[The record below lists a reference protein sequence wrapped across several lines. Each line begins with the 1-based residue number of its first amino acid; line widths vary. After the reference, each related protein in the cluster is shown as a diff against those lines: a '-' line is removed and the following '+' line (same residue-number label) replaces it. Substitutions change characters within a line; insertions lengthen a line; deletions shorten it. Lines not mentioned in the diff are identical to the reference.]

1 MLDFVRWYLYLTA
14 LGLLTF
20 PLAYR
25 FLPWLADR
33 GYAVSRALGML
44 LWGFTFWLLASLHIL
59 QNDLGGEIFALLVL
73 AGLSAASVLSGQWR
87 EVLAW
92 LKVHWKTVVVVEALF
107 LVAFGCWALVRA
119 SNPNI
124 SGTEKPMEL
133 AFINAILKSPSFP
146 PSDPWL
152 SGYSISYYYFGYV
165 MIAMLCRITAVYSG
179 VGFNLAA
186 ALWYSMTAL
195 GAYGVVYNL
204 IALWKSNHSDQKN
217 DSGKSIPGL
226 FGALLGPF
234 FILIVSNIEGF
245 LEMLSAG
252 GLFWTKA
259 ADGTLQSSFW
269 SWLGILEIN
278 TAPTQPLVWMP
289 TRYNWWWR
297 ASRVVT
303 DYTASGTFK
312 EVIDEFPGFSYL
324 LADMHPHVLGMPF
337 VMLAISFALNLY
349 IWGQSKRVEG
359 IQLWD
364 WIQRPA
370 FWLTAIAFGGL
381 AFMNTW
387 DFPFYVALISGVY
400 ALVRYQQNGWSWRRL
415 LEFVEYA
422 AVIGIA
428 GALLYFPFY
437 VGFSSQAGGLI
448 PSMVFFTRGVQ
459 FWVMF
464 APLLVPIFMF
474 LIYLF
479 HQRRQKGSLATGL
492 KFAGL
497 IVGGLWLL
505 SYLFGGLLLL
515 FPLLGDIL
523 AQGNGILAAIGNKL
537 VEAGNAFLGVQEAAS
552 SSSLIVDTFV
562 HRLTSPGTWLTLF
575 ALIALAWAIISTLH
589 KKDAV
594 ESADIGGDDLTQ
606 HFNRSGLPFIL
617 ALILLGAGLTLMPE
631 FFFLRD
637 QFGDRMNTIFKFY
650 FQGWITWGLA
660 AAFASYVLWNE
671 ARTKKWRMGF
681 AVAWLAV
688 IAAALVY
695 IVFGLNTFT
704 NGFNPGTLNLDGTT
718 FYSADELAAV
728 DWLDSAPYGVV
739 TESIGGSYS
748 AYARVSELSGLPTVL
763 GWVGHESQWRGGG
776 AEMGNRQ
783 ADIEL
788 LYRTN
793 DWPTALNILQKY
805 DIRYVYVG
813 DLERSTYH
821 VVESKFQEH
830 LSVAYQNISVT
841 IYQVPDDL
849 LQTSTST
856 P

>member
-25 FLPWLADR
+25 VLPWLADK

-59 QNDLGGEIFALLVL
+59 QNDVGGELFALLVL
-73 AGLSAASVLSGQWR
+73 VGLSAASVLSGQWR
-87 EVLAW
+87 EVVAW
-92 LKVHWKTVVVVEALF
+92 LKAHWKTVVVVEALF

-204 IALWKSNHSDQKN
+204 IVLWKSNHSDQKH
-217 DSGKSIPGL
+217 DLGKAIPGL
-226 FGALLGPF
+226 FGGLLGPF

-297 ASRVVT
+297 ASRVVS
-303 DYTASGTFK
+303 DYTASGAWK
-312 EVIDEFPGFSYL
+312 EIIDEFPVFSYL
-324 LADMHPHVLGMPF
+324 LSDLHPHVLDMPF

-349 IWGQSKRVEG
+349 IWGQNKRVDG
-359 IQLWD
+359 VQLWN
-364 WIQRPA
+364 WIQKPA
-370 FWLTAIAFGGL
+370 FWLTAVAFGGL
-381 AFMNTW
+381 AFINTW

-400 ALVRYQQNGWSWRRL
+400 VLVRYQQNGWSWRRL

-437 VGFSSQAGGLI
+437 VGFSSQAGGFI

-474 LIYLF
+474 LIYLYRQ
-479 HQRRQKGSLATGL
+479 QRQAGSLATGL

-497 IVGGLWLL
+497 VVGGLWLL

-515 FPLLGDIL
+515 LPLLGDIL
-523 AQGNGILAAIGNKL
+523 AQGNGVLAALGLKL
-537 VEAGNAFLGVQEAAS
+537 IAAGNAFADAQEAISAG
-552 SSSLIVDTFV
+552 SLFFGTLL
-562 HRLTSPGTWLTLF
+562 HRFTSPGTWLTLF
-575 ALIALAWAIISTLH
+575 IVIALVWAIIATTRRKAASE
-589 KKDAV
+589 DADV
-594 ESADIGGDDLTQ
+594 SDDDLTQ
-606 HFNRSGLPFIL
+606 HFNRSGFPFVL
-617 ALILLGAGLTLMPE
+617 ALILLGAGLTLFPE
-631 FFFLRD
+631 FFYLRD
-637 QFGDRMNTIFKFY
+637 QFGYRINTIFKFY
-650 FQGWITWGLA
+650 FEGWISWGLA
-660 AAFASYVLWNE
+660 AAFASYVLWNV
-671 ARTKKWRMGF
+671 ARKQKWGMIF
-681 AVAWLAV
+681 AAVWCLV

-695 IVFGLNTFT
+695 TVLGLNTFT
-704 NGFNPGTLNLDGTT
+704 NGFHPSTLSLDGTA
-718 FYSADELAAV
+718 FYSSDELAGV
-728 DWLDSAPYGVV
+728 NWLDSAPYGVV
-739 TESIGGSYS
+739 AESVGGSYS

-763 GWVGHESQWRGGG
+763 GWTGHESQWRGG
-776 AEMGNRQ
+776 EKEKGNRE

-793 DWPTALNILQKY
+793 DWPTALAILQKY

-813 DLERSTYH
+813 DLEHSTYH
-821 VVESKFQEH
+821 VVVSKFQEH
-830 LSVAYQNISVT
+830 LSVAYQNTSVT

>member
-25 FLPWLADR
+25 FLPWLADK

-59 QNDLGGEIFALLVL
+59 QNDVGGELFALLVL
-73 AGLSAASVLSGQWR
+73 AGLSVASVLSGQWQ
-87 EVLAW
+87 EVIAW
-92 LKVHWKTVVVVEALF
+92 LKAHWKTVVVVEALF

-165 MIAMLCRITAVYSG
+165 MIAMLCRITGVYSG

-186 ALWYSMTAL
+186 ALWYSLTAL
-195 GAYGVVYNL
+195 GAYGIVYNL
-204 IALWKSNHSDQKN
+204 IALWKGSHSGQKN
-217 DSGKSIPGL
+217 SSGKAVPGL
-226 FGALLGPF
+226 FGGLLGPF

-252 GLFWTKA
+252 GLFWSRA
-259 ADGTLQSSFW
+259 ADGTLQSPFW

-278 TAPTQPLVWMP
+278 QSPPQPMVWMP

-297 ASRVVT
+297 ASRVVS
-303 DYTASGTFK
+303 DYTASGSWK
-312 EVIDEFPGFSYL
+312 EIIDEFPVFSYL
-324 LADMHPHVLGMPF
+324 LADLHPHVLDMPF

-349 IWGQSKRVEG
+349 VWGQNKRVDG
-359 IQLWD
+359 LQLWS
-364 WIQRPA
+364 WIQKPA
-370 FWLTAIAFGGL
+370 FWLTAVVFGGL
-381 AFMNTW
+381 AFLNTW

-437 VGFSSQAGGLI
+437 VGFSSQAGGFI

-474 LIYLF
+474 LAYLYR
-479 HQRRQKGSLATGL
+479 QRRQAGSLATGL
-492 KFAGL
+492 KFSGL

-515 FPLLGDIL
+515 LPLLGDIL
-523 AQGNGILAAIGNKL
+523 TQGNGALASLGVKL
-537 VEAGNAFLGVQEAAS
+537 IAAGNAFADAQEAVSAG
-552 SSSLIVDTFV
+552 SLFFGTLL
-562 HRLTSPGTWLTLF
+562 HRFTSPGTWLTLF
-575 ALIALAWAIISTLH
+575 VLIALVWAIVATSH
-589 KKDAV
+589 KKDEA
-594 ESADIGGDDLTQ
+594 ESADTGDEDLTRQ
-606 HFNRSGLPFIL
+606 FNHSGFPFVL
-617 ALILLGAGLTLMPE
+617 ALILLGAGLTLFPE
-631 FFFLRD
+631 FFYLRD
-637 QFGDRMNTIFKFY
+637 QFGYRINTIFKFY
-650 FQGWITWGLA
+650 FESWITWGLA
-660 AAFASYVLWNE
+660 AAFGSFVLWNE
-671 ARTKKWRMGF
+671 ARKKKWGMGF
-681 AVAWLAV
+681 AVTWLAV
-688 IAAALVY
+688 IAIALPY

-704 NGFNPGTLNLDGTT
+704 NGFNPGTLNLDGTA
-718 FYSADELAAV
+718 FYSSDELAAV
-728 DWLDSAPYGVV
+728 GWLDSAPYGTVA
-739 TESIGGSYS
+739 ESIGGSYS

-763 GWVGHESQWRGGG
+763 GWTGHESQWRGGEKEKG
-776 AEMGNRQ
+776 TRQ
-783 ADIEL
+783 NDIEL

-793 DWPTALNILQKY
+793 DWLTALDIIQHY
-805 DIRYVYVG
+805 DIRYIYVG
-813 DLERSTYH
+813 ALERSTYH
-821 VVESKFQEH
+821 VVENKFQGH
-830 LSVAYQNISVT
+830 LTVAYQNASVT
-841 IYQVPDDL
+841 IYEVPDDL
-849 LQTSTST
+849 LQASTST